1 MSLLKIDNLVKKY
14 GNDDNLVIALNNINL
29 EVDRGEFIAIIGP
42 SGSGK
47 STLLHMLGTVDK
59 PTSGKILLD
68 GIDINQMNDLEQS
81 KLRREK
87 VSLIYQFYNLIP
99 TLNVKENIIFPL
111 MLDNKRIDN
120 DYLEELISILKLKD
134 LLKRFPNELSGGQQQ
149 RVAIARALINKPDI
163 ILADEPTGNLD
174 QNNSRELIELLKVAN
189 EKYNQTII
197 MVTHDIELAKY
208 AKKIITIED
217 GKIINKVGA

>member
-1 MSLLKIDNLVKKY
+1 MSLLKVENLVKKY
-14 GNDDNLVIALNNINL
+14 ENGNNTVIALNGINL
-29 EVDRGEFIAIIGP
+29 EVNTGDFISIIGA

-87 VSLIYQFYNLIP
+87 VSLMYQFYNLIP

-111 MLDNKRIDN
+111 MLDNKKIDN

-149 RVAIARALINKPDI
+149 RVAIARALINKPYI

-174 QNNSRELIELLKVAN
+174 RNNSRELIELLKVAN